1 MTRAPSGRIHAEDLA
16 LVGPRRPPD
25 GAILEMHA
33 HSSERSLDSGVRAEV
48 IARQAV
54 WRGLDGLCLTE
65 HNSIWGSHELL
76 ELSERCE
83 IALFAA
89 MELGTDAGHVLVF
102 GLDRYHPEL
111 LMLDRLRRV
120 VEYDGAAMVMAHP
133 MRTFHGKRPGWDEIP
148 AYFEGIEAIN
158 GDHSDGEGGYLIR
171 QAQQYSV
178 ASIGGSDVHSRDAVG
193 RVATLFPRMPR
204 DIGDLASLIRVRECE
219 PVDFRPRPA
228 SAGG

>member
-1 MTRAPSGRIHAEDLA
+1 MARAPSGRIHAEDLSPVA
-16 LVGPRRPPD
+16 ARRAPD
-25 GAILEMHA
+25 GAIVEMHA

-48 IARQAV
+48 MARQAA
-54 WRGLDGLCLTE
+54 WRELDGLCLTE
-65 HNSIWGSHELL
+65 HNALWPPEEVL

-83 IALFAA
+83 IVLFAG
-89 MELGTDAGHVLVF
+89 MELGTDAGHVLVY
-102 GLDRYHPEL
+102 GLDHYHPEL
-111 LMLDRLRRV
+111 LMLDRLRRIA
-120 VEYDGAAMVMAHP
+120 EYEGAAMVMAHP

-158 GDHSDGEGGYLIR
+158 GDHSDGEDGYLIR
-171 QAQQYSV
+171 QARQHSV

-204 DIGDLASLIRVRECE
+204 DIGDLASLIRVRECA

-228 SAGG
+228 AAK